1 MTKQKL
7 TFIKKGHDSFELLLN
22 GDSFFSV
29 GDNYFN
35 WDISDAFR
43 NLSTLLNL
51 DYVYEEENYEE
62 VDDEDF
68 KLEVVED
75 YEEDLDYVIIMSNF
89 DKSQKTIEEQISSK
103 VIEPNSSNL
112 FEFQNVTTCWHC
124 ISDLSLTFRPLEIKT
139 LDIPQEKLNESY
151 DLKKSLMQGV
161 LICVDIEVG

>member
-22 GDSFFSV
+22 DDRFFSV

-89 DKSQKTIEEQISSK
+89 DKSQKTIEEQIGSK
-103 VIEPNSSNL
+103 VIESNSSNL

-151 DLKKSLMQGV
+151 DLKKSLAYGNLVQLV
-161 LICVDIEVG
+161 

>member
-22 GDSFFSV
+22 GDRFFSV

-35 WDISDAFR
+35 WDTSDAFR

-89 DKSQKTIEEQISSK
+89 DKSQKTIEEQIGSK
-103 VIEPNSSNL
+103 VIESNSSNL

-151 DLKKSLMQGV
+151 DLKKSLAYGNLVQLV
-161 LICVDIEVG
+161 